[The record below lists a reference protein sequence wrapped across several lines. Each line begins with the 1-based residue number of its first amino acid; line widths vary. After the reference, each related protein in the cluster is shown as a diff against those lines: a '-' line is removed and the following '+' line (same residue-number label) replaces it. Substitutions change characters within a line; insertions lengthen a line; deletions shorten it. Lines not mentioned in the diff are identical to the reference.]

1 MPSNYNLSTIDTLA
15 EAAHQYVVSMAVA
28 DWFTITNKGD
38 AKEYSAMAESS
49 LRIISGGR
57 EQAESSDAEMGGDGE
72 SRGKARRSH
81 EEARQDSKEKSP
93 EGEERG
99 GDSAENAREDDER
112 AGIQQGGVALRHIQ
126 HGVCRRRH
134 TQPTRCRHHS
144 LHQTFDIC
152 EAGNIDRV
160 NLLLSLAF
168 SEVGLVM
175 RGVTESP
182 TARDVL
188 SNSDPFP
195 GEFRLMLSAGAG
207 SEAWRIRVKEAVH
220 EYLVAR
226 VLEGWLSV
234 TLPEAAEFWKQL
246 AEELRGFDGIG
257 GEWVLRASTAIA
269 VLRTQRGEGAGIGRS
284 QGKRDQTGALR

>member
-1 MPSNYNLSTIDTLA
+1 MRKHGKTLRRNPRKGKR
-15 EAAHQYVVSMAVA
+15 EAGIALRMLGKMTRELVFSKEALLYDISSMAYVA
-28 DWFTITNKGD
+28 GD
-38 AKEYSAMAESS
+38 IRADKMSA
-49 LRIISGGR
+49 
-57 EQAESSDAEMGGDGE
+57 
-72 SRGKARRSH
+72 
-81 EEARQDSKEKSP
+81 
-93 EGEERG
+93 
-99 GDSAENAREDDER
+99 
-112 AGIQQGGVALRHIQ
+112 
-126 HGVCRRRH
+126 
-134 TQPTRCRHHS
+134 HS

-152 EAGNIDRV
+152 EAGNIDRG
-160 NLLLSLAF
+160 NRLLSLAF

-246 AEELRGFDGIG
+246 AEELRGDLTG
-257 GEWVLRASTAIA
+257 LAASGFCGHRR
-269 VLRTQRGEGAGIGRS
+269 LS
-284 QGKRDQTGALR
+284 PF